1 MTKKLL
7 AVDDDPVV
15 LRYIDRVFSE
25 KGYKVVTAEDG
36 LAALD
41 VLKTYTPDVILVDMV
56 MPNIDGKKLCKI
68 LRGMKKLKEIY
79 LIALSATAVE
89 EDIKSSDLGVDAF
102 IAKGPYE
109 EMTQHIL
116 AAIEQ
121 PEVFSSRCKS
131 GEVIGIENLYPRRIT
146 KELLYVKK
154 HLEGV
159 IDKIS
164 EGILELGPK
173 GRVLYANPAALSI
186 IALPEEK
193 LLGRDFAELFP
204 APHRR
209 KIVELLMALDK
220 GTGTIGEESPMMLN
234 ARLLTMDI
242 VPVEKSGQ
250 RAVVILKD
258 VTERK
263 IQEETLQASEARLGR
278 LIDKNADAIMIVA
291 PDGVVRFANPS
302 AERLFGA
309 SSHELAGK
317 KLGFPLPTGES
328 SEIELIDAEGNAV
341 VAEMRAV
348 AMEWEGEKAYL
359 ASLRDITERKQMEAE
374 LRKANRKILEQQDK
388 VIEEERLKVLLQ
400 MAGAT
405 AHELNQPLTVLLGN
419 IDLLSLRTEEPQKF
433 SRYME
438 ELKGAGKRVASVIKR
453 IQTIPQYDT
462 ALHPE
467 HEPDANMGRDIT
479 VLFVEESDNDFEKMR
494 GIFNEIEKISLSR
507 ARSIESAASILEHD
521 RIDLLM
527 TDYLLPDGNALDLL
541 RLLHEEDKA
550 TPVIVITDKGNEMIA
565 SRVIQAGAHDYLTKE
580 LVSKETVS
588 RCLTRAMEKA
598 RLKKEAMLAQEMMA
612 EMATRD
618 QLTGL
623 YNRRY
628 FMEMLERELAKAR
641 RYATGLTLCMVDLD
655 RFKNVNDSY
664 GHSAGD
670 SVLSGIGGML
680 NEGARESDFACRYG
694 GEEFVIIL
702 PSTDLEG
709 ARNVCERL
717 RKSVEEALFEYDTMR
732 IRITISIGMTEYSPS
747 DDSSLSDLIKMADDA
762 LYQAKREGRNRVVGL
777 RIDD

>member
-1 MTKKLL
+1 VTKKLL

-15 LRYIDRVFSE
+15 LRYIDLVFSE

-41 VLKTYTPDVILVDMV
+41 VLETYTPDVILVDMV

-68 LRGMKKLKEIY
+68 LRGMEKLKEIY

-220 GTGTIGEESPMMLN
+220 GTGTIGEESPMTLN
-234 ARLLTMDI
+234 ARLLAMDI

-302 AERLFGA
+302 AEGLFGA

-328 SEIELIDAEGNAV
+328 SEIEVIDTKGNTV

-348 AMEWEGEKAYL
+348 GIEWEGEKSYL
-359 ASLRDITERKQMEAE
+359 ASLRDITERKQMEEE
-374 LRKANRKILEQQDK
+374 LRKANRKILEQQDA

-419 IDLLSLRTEEPQKF
+419 IDLLSLSVEDPQKF
-433 SRYME
+433 SRYMG
-438 ELKGAGKRVASVIKR
+438 ELKTAGKRVASIVKR

-462 ALHPE
+462 ASHPE
-467 HEPDANMGRDIT
+467 QDTDADMGRDIT
-479 VLFVEESDNDFEKMR
+479 VLFVEESDSDFEKME
-494 GIFNEIEKISLSR
+494 GIFKEIEKINLSR
-507 ARSIESAASILEHD
+507 AKSIERVLPILE
-521 RIDLLM
+521 RASFDLVL

-541 RLLHEEDKA
+541 RLLREEDKA
-550 TPVIVITDKGNEMIA
+550 MPVIVITDKGSEMIA
-565 SRVIQAGAHDYLTKE
+565 SRVIQAGAYDYLPKE

-588 RCLTRAMEKA
+588 QCLTHTMEKS
-598 RLKKEAMLAQEMMA
+598 RLKREATLAQKMMA

-628 FMEMLERELAKAR
+628 FMENLEREVARAK
-641 RYATGLTLCMVDLD
+641 RYATALTLCMIDLD
-655 RFKNVNDSY
+655 HFKNVNDSY

-670 SVLSGIGGML
+670 SVLSGIGRLL
-680 NEGARESDFACRYG
+680 NESARESDFMCRYG
-694 GEEFVIIL
+694 GEEFILIL

-717 RKSVEEALFEYDTMR
+717 RKRVEEARFEYDTMK

-747 DDSSLSDLIKMADDA
+747 DDRPLSDLISVADNA

>member
-1 MTKKLL
+1 VTKKLL

-15 LRYIDRVFSE
+15 LRYIDLVFSE

-41 VLKTYTPDVILVDMV
+41 VLETYTPDVILVDMV

-68 LRGMKKLKEIY
+68 LRGMEKLKEIY

-89 EDIKSSDLGVDAF
+89 EDIKSFDLGVDAF

-220 GTGTIGEESPMMLN
+220 GTGTIGEESPMTLN

-302 AERLFGA
+302 AEGLFGA

-328 SEIELIDAEGNAV
+328 SEIEVIDTKGNTV

-348 AMEWEGEKAYL
+348 GIEWEGEKSYL
-359 ASLRDITERKQMEAE
+359 ASLRDITERKQMEEE
-374 LRKANRKILEQQDK
+374 LRKANRKILEQQDA

-419 IDLLSLRTEEPQKF
+419 IDLLSLSVEDPQNF

-438 ELKGAGKRVASVIKR
+438 ELKTAGKRVASIVKR

-462 ALHPE
+462 ASHPE
-467 HEPDANMGRDIT
+467 QDTDADMGRDIT
-479 VLFVEESDNDFEKMR
+479 VLFVEASDSDFENME
-494 GIFNEIEKISLSR
+494 GIFKEIEKINLSR
-507 ARSIESAASILEHD
+507 AKSIERVLPILE
-521 RIDLLM
+521 RASFDLVL

-541 RLLHEEDKA
+541 RLLREEDKA
-550 TPVIVITDKGNEMIA
+550 MPVIVITDKGSEMIA
-565 SRVIQAGAHDYLTKE
+565 SRVIQAGAYDYLPKE

-588 RCLTRAMEKA
+588 QCLTHTMEKS
-598 RLKKEAMLAQEMMA
+598 RLKREATLAQKMMA

-628 FMEMLERELAKAR
+628 FMENLEREVARAK
-641 RYATGLTLCMVDLD
+641 RYATALTLCMVDLD
-655 RFKNVNDSY
+655 HFKNVNDSY

-670 SVLSGIGGML
+670 SVLSGIGRLL
-680 NEGARESDFACRYG
+680 NESARESDFMCRYG
-694 GEEFVIIL
+694 GEEFILIL

-717 RKSVEEALFEYDTMR
+717 RKRVEEARFEYDTMK

-747 DDSSLSDLIKMADDA
+747 DDRPLSDLISVADNA